1 MQTKNNKTM
10 RKYLLT
16 KKSYFTYLTV
26 FAVLLAFSACSTKVT
41 FPVSNIVPAAE
52 PTATISKNKEGA
64 YEIKLNINN
73 LALPERLSPPKKHY
87 MVWIEA
93 SGQGITKLGEISNN
107 RGVFSNKGK
116 ASFEA
121 ETMYQP
127 TMILVTAENS
137 MDITYPGSNVVLK
150 SKPFKVK

>member
-1 MQTKNNKTM
+1 
-10 RKYLLT
+10 
-16 KKSYFTYLTV
+16 
-26 FAVLLAFSACSTKVT
+26 
-41 FPVSNIVPAAE
+41 
-52 PTATISKNKEGA
+52 
-64 YEIKLNINN
+64 
-73 LALPERLSPPKKHY
+73 

-116 ASFEA
+116 AFFEA
-121 ETMYQP
+121 ETMYKP
-127 TMILVTAENS
+127 TMILITAENS